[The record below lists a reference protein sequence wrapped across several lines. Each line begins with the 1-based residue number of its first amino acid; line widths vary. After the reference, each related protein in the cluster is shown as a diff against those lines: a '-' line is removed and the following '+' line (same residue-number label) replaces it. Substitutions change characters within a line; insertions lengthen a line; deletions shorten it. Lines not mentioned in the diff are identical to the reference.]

1 MSRKCLDLGLLGS
14 AEATSAKE
22 GHVSLVQRLSIKGE
36 ETVPFCQQRREL
48 PDYEL
53 ASLPHLQLQG
63 LDRQQMRSEHA
74 DGKWQKKGAC
84 FSRPEIR

>member
-1 MSRKCLDLGLLGS
+1 MPGFGSVGFSRSYVC
-14 AEATSAKE
+14 EE

-63 LDRQQMRSEHA
+63 LDGQQMRSEHA
-74 DGKWQKKGAC
+74 DGKWQKIGAC